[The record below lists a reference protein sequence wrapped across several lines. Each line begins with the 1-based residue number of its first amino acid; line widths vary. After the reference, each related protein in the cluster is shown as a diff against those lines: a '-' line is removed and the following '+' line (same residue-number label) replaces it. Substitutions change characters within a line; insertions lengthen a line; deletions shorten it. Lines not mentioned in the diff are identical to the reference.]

1 MAYEGPYKNEI
12 NQLEDYIMKHCLWQ
26 FHSREWD
33 RKRQNEWI
41 LKQTTQLLCG
51 EEVDKSTPELK
62 CYWVDA
68 LSMAE
73 NWQKRFA
80 WISAMKKEEI
90 KSMMAKLKE
99 RIDYVTITGSL
110 NKELTVSLY

>member
-1 MAYEGPYKNEI
+1 MAYEGPFKKEI
-12 NQLEDYIMKHCLWQ
+12 DLMEDYIMKHCLWQ

-33 RKRQNEWI
+33 RWRQNENI
-41 LKQTTQLLCG
+41 LGQTTQLLCG
-51 EEVDKSTPELK
+51 EEVDKSTPEMK

-68 LSMAE
+68 LSLSEAFKE
-73 NWQKRFA
+73 RFD
-80 WISAMKKEEI
+80 WIKTMGDEEI
-90 KSMMAKLKE
+90 KSMMGHLKE